1 MALTS
6 YTITGRVVDDS
17 TRELL
22 AGVEVQILNSRTK
35 TDERGVYSITV
46 ELDEV
51 SRPKIIFK
59 KKEYVA
65 QSVTP
70 FRRSGRVITNLKQV
84 RLERLQNSL
93 DEEVPRAL
101 LAPEEA
107 YDELRE
113 LFPKDP
119 KQALINAILKQVMNL
134 YAILIPTIIGLLVAF
149 GISSLKNLVGR
160 SCPTN
165 SKLRSVIAKKNNL
178 VRQLNNVYKATDAVA
193 KTVAGITALITA
205 IKAAIKVILKLP
217 IPQAV
222 PPGIGIPVGLTTTF
236 SNTVTKIEKKL
247 DGFQNLSA
255 ATLGALI
262 LLRAAI
268 GIALKY
274 LSVLDSLIQECVA
287 EANGSINLLPE
298 PDFWEPSIIEDETG
312 RLIEERD
319 YLEGDKVKYRIS
331 QGGEDGGE
339 IISTVSIYVCNT
351 DHTATETGVTGP
363 PGIGDYWDQ
372 LSVVEQNG
380 IQVPQGVFLETLD
393 DNGRFI
399 FKDALGRSIGDNTTD
414 LVPGGTDIN
423 TIQLPGEEPITQEQ
437 LSVELQIIRAKTTL
451 DGQPKLTEVNGFIM
465 DVQDDEKNQV
475 GTLKRRY
482 AVAKNK
488 NGVILLKGEPSLS
501 SSDQILIDELAF
513 YIQQN
518 DLKPN

>member
-1 MALTS
+1 MALTP
-6 YTITGRVVDDS
+6 YTITGRVVDES

-51 SRPKIIFK
+51 SRPKVVFK
-59 KKEYVA
+59 KKDYVA
-65 QSVTP
+65 QSITP
-70 FRRSGRVITNLKQV
+70 FKRSGRVIRNLKQV
-84 RLERLQNSL
+84 RLERLENSL
-93 DEEVPRAL
+93 DEELPRAL

-107 YDELRE
+107 YDEVRE

-134 YAILIPTIIGLLVAF
+134 YGILIPTIIGLLVAF
-149 GISSLKNLVGR
+149 GISSLKNLLGR

-165 SKLRSVIAKKNNL
+165 SKLRSIIAKKNNL

-193 KTVAGITALITA
+193 KTVAGITTLITA
-205 IKAAIKVILKLP
+205 IKLAIKVILKLP

-222 PPGIGIPVGLTTTF
+222 PPGIGIPVGITTTF
-236 SNTVTKIEKKL
+236 ANTVTKIEKKL
-247 DGFQNLSA
+247 DGLQTLSA
-255 ATLGALI
+255 ATLGALV

-274 LSVLDSLIQECVA
+274 LSILDSLIQECTA
-287 EANGSINLLPE
+287 EANGSINLIPE
-298 PDFWEPSIIEDETG
+298 PNPWEPSIPEVDLK
-312 RLIEERD
+312 R
-319 YLEGDKVKYRIS
+319 YVEGDQVTYKV
-331 QGGEDGGE
+331 QN
-339 IISTVSIYVCNT
+339 TLSIYVCNE
-351 DHTATETGVTGP
+351 DHIATEEGVTGP

-372 LSVVEQNG
+372 ISVIEQDG
-380 IQVPQGVFLETLD
+380 VRVPQGLFLDGDTYKD
-393 DNGRFI
+393 SQGRTVG
-399 FKDALGRSIGDNTTD
+399 DTTIGF
-414 LVPGGTDIN
+414 VPGGTNIN
-423 TIQLPGEEPITQEQ
+423 IIQLPGEEPITQEQ
-437 LSVELQIIRAKTTL
+437 LSVELQIIRAKTAE
-451 DGQPKLTEVNGFIM
+451 DGQPKLQEVNGFIM

-488 NGVILLKGEPSLS
+488 NGVILLKGDPSLS
-501 SSDQILIDELAF
+501 SSDQILIDELSF

>member
-1 MALTS
+1 MALTP
-6 YTITGRVVDDS
+6 YTITGRVVDES

-22 AGVEVQILNSRTK
+22 PGVQVQILNARTK

-46 ELDEV
+46 ELDDEI
-51 SRPKIIFK
+51 RPKISFSK
-59 KKEYVA
+59 KDYVA

-70 FRRSGRVITNLKQV
+70 FRRSGRVIRNLKQV
-84 RLERLQNSL
+84 RLERLENSL
-93 DEEVPRAL
+93 DEELPRAL
-101 LAPEEA
+101 LAPDEA
-107 YDELRE
+107 YEELDKI
-113 LFPKDP
+113 FPKDP
-119 KQALINAILKQVMNL
+119 KQALITAILKQVMKL
-134 YAILIPTIIGLLVAF
+134 YGVLIPTIIGLLVAF

-178 VRQLNNVYKATDAVA
+178 VRQLNNVYKSTDAVA
-193 KTVAGITALITA
+193 KTVAGITTLIA
-205 IKAAIKVILKLP
+205 AVKLAIKVILKLP

-222 PPGIGIPVGLTTTF
+222 PPGVGIPVGITTTF
-236 SNTVTKIEKKL
+236 ANTVTKIEKKL
-247 DGFQNLSA
+247 DGYETLSA
-255 ATLGALI
+255 ATLGALV

-274 LSVLDSLIQECVA
+274 LSVLDSLIQECTA
-287 EANGSINLLPE
+287 EANGSIELLERPE
-298 PDFWEPSIIEDETG
+298 PWVASIPEVE
-312 RLIEERD
+312 LKQ
-319 YLEGDKVKYRIS
+319 YLEGDRVTHKCQNTI
-331 QGGEDGGE
+331 
-339 IISTVSIYVCNT
+339 SIYVANT
-351 DHTATETGVTGP
+351 DHTSTETGITGP
-363 PGIGDYWDQ
+363 PCIGEFWDQ
-372 LSVVEQNG
+372 LTVIEQDG
-380 IQVPQGVFLETLD
+380 IQVPQGVFIETENAD
-393 DNGRFI
+393 EGSFV
-399 FKDALGRSIGDNTTD
+399 FKDAQGRTVGDNTVGF
-414 LVPGGTDIN
+414 VPGGTDIN

-437 LSVELQIIRAKTTL
+437 LSVELQIIRAKTTQ

-465 DVQDDEKNQV
+465 DVQNDEKNQV